1 MGAFLQSRQPQSHQE
16 YQQFQQIAQRH
27 RMVSQALYHGFRE
40 PPAVLLAN
48 AAKAEAARSSSSIS
62 DDSSSA
68 AMDVEEPLSISAPP
82 YEWIPLLG
90 QCFGARLCC
99 GGCSAS
105 HGETE
110 YYWEVCPLS
119 HAIQS
124 ESEAAKEAGMATV
137 IGQFAGWNVTR
148 LPSLVTPLADLRTPR
163 ALLEY
168 EGGEPCWGAGPRSAR
183 VELRCGE
190 KTELAAVDE
199 NGKCKYEFVLLTPFA
214 CGVPFREEERKQV
227 EEAAAVAARE
237 EAEAE
242 AAAQQQQAEAAEAE
256 GAAKKAKKKKKKKKA
271 AAEDDD

>member
-1 MGAFLQSRQPQSHQE
+1 
-16 YQQFQQIAQRH
+16 
-27 RMVSQALYHGFRE
+27 
-40 PPAVLLAN
+40 
-48 AAKAEAARSSSSIS
+48 
-62 DDSSSA
+62 
-68 AMDVEEPLSISAPP
+68 
-82 YEWIPLLG
+82 
-90 QCFGARLCC
+90 
-99 GGCSAS
+99 
-105 HGETE
+105 
-110 YYWEVCPLS
+110 
-119 HAIQS
+119 
-124 ESEAAKEAGMATV
+124 MATV
-137 IGQFAGWNVTR
+137 IGQFAGWNVTK

-168 EGGEPCWGAGPRSAR
+168 EGGEPCWGAGPRSAPSK
-183 VELRCGE
+183 LRCGE